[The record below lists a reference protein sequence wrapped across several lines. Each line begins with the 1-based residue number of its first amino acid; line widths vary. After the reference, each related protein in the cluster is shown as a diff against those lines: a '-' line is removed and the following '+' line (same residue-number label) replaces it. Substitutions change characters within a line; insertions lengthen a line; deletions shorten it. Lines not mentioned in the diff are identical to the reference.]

1 MAPKSGVVVVAVDCF
16 ASANRGF
23 CAENAAGGMATV
35 GALFTLKAPGDPA
48 AAAKPEKLVNGV
60 AAPKVAE
67 ADVTPGAAALVV
79 VGAGP
84 KAGAMLVDVAT
95 GPKPVTAAA
104 MPLVVGAVNVA
115 PKPAVA
121 VVAADVLG
129 REKAGEAAAFAGAAP
144 WLPKAGIETL
154 VGAKIGAVLVDVATG
169 PNPAS
174 GVANEVGLPKPV
186 VAAVVEEVLGTAPK
200 PAKVGGAAATEVG
213 LDTAP
218 KPVKAGGVAAVEDAI
233 PTPPNRGGA
242 VPGCGAL
249 NTGTLPGAGLR
260 TAKPPNPPGAA
271 GPSDGVVLAGEL
283 PKAPKPE
290 GEVPKLKGAVTLGP
304 GRGASAAD
312 EAAEADE
319 VSVCQQWDT

>member
-1 MAPKSGVVVVAVDCF
+1 MDCF

-23 CAENAAGGMATV
+23 CAENGAAVGGMAIG
-35 GALFTLKAPGDPA
+35 GALFTLEALGDPA
-48 AAAKPEKLVNGV
+48 AAAKPVKLANGAV
-60 AAPKVAE
+60 PKLAE
-67 ADVTPGAAALVV
+67 ANVTPGAAALVA

-104 MPLVVGAVNVA
+104 MPLVVGTVKLA

-121 VVAADVLG
+121 VEAAAVLG
-129 REKAGEAAAFAGAAP
+129 REKAGEAAAFAGVEP

-154 VGAKIGAVLVDVATG
+154 VGAKTGAVLVDVATG
-169 PNPAS
+169 PKPAS
-174 GVANEVGLPKPV
+174 GAANEVGLPKPV

-218 KPVKAGGVAAVEDAI
+218 KPVKTGGGAAVEVA
-233 PTPPNRGGA
+233 TAAPPNKGGT
-242 VPGCGAL
+242 VPRCGAL
-249 NTGTLPGAGLR
+249 NTGALPGALPGAGPR
-260 TAKPPNPPGAA
+260 APKPPNPPGAA
-271 GPSDGVVLAGEL
+271 GPSDGVVLAGEA
-283 PKAPKPE
+283 PKAPKPA
-290 GEVPKLKGAVTLGP
+290 GDGPKLKGAVALGP
-304 GRGASAAD
+304 TRGASAAD

-319 VSVCQQWDT
+319 APVFQR